1 MLSCGKSDKKVASER
16 FATAGV
22 LLQKGDT
29 TSALRELDSVQAL
42 FPKIFEISEKA
53 RNLGNKVNSELLYRK
68 QQQLKIANEHVADLE
83 ALFNK
88 EKTEFDY
95 FARYVYKDQKSK
107 QRLNHSYIEIHLN
120 ERGDLYISSNYFG
133 NEWLEHTAIRVYD
146 NIFQAKTDTVSL
158 NDPNNHRSDFM
169 NMHWEKVSYKNG
181 KDNGVIQ
188 FIADNSDRNLKAAFL
203 GKRMYFIVLETL
215 DKQAVKSALQLSN
228 AIKKRTQVQNEI
240 KELKS
245 SLN

>member
-1 MLSCGKSDKKVASER
+1 
-16 FATAGV
+16 
-22 LLQKGDT
+22 
-29 TSALRELDSVQAL
+29 
-42 FPKIFEISEKA
+42 
-53 RNLGNKVNSELLYRK
+53 
-68 QQQLKIANEHVADLE
+68 VADLE